1 MSSTP
6 ETVEA
11 VKPSR
16 ISKKL
21 LLIILGA
28 VVTLTLAG
36 GAAWYFLFARYAI
49 VEEGDTEE
57 VVQKVVNKG
66 PPSFLPLD
74 SMVMNLADPGGER
87 VVQVGITLELSDA
100 KAADLVKQ
108 YLPKIR
114 STILLKLS
122 ERTSQEVLQREG
134 KDKLAADILE
144 EALSIFPEV
153 DGSGSGKDKNGEM
166 HLQKPILKVL
176 FTNFIVQ

>member
-11 VKPSR
+11 VKPPR

-28 VVTLTLAG
+28 VVILALAG
-36 GAAWYFLFARYAI
+36 GAAWYFLFARH
-49 VEEGDTEE
+49 VVVEGDIEE
-57 VVQKVVNKG
+57 VVEKVVNKG

-74 SMVMNLADPGGER
+74 TMVINLADPGGER
-87 VVQVGITLELSDA
+87 IVQVGITLELSDP

-134 KDKLAADILE
+134 KAKLAADILE
-144 EALSIFPEV
+144 EAQSNFPEV
-153 DGSGSGKDKNGEM
+153 DIKDKNTET
-166 HLQKPILKVL
+166 HLQKPNLKVL
-176 FTNFIVQ
+176 FTSSIVQ

>member
-1 MSSTP
+1 VSSTP

-11 VKPSR
+11 VKPPR
-16 ISKKL
+16 VSKKL

-28 VVTLTLAG
+28 VVLLALAG
-36 GAAWYFLFARYAI
+36 GAAWYFLFARH
-49 VEEGDTEE
+49 VVVVEGDIEE
-57 VVQKVVNKG
+57 VVEKVVNKG

-74 SMVMNLADPGGER
+74 TMVMNLADPGGER
-87 VVQVGITLELSDA
+87 IVQVGITLELSDP

-134 KDKLAADILE
+134 KAKLAADILE
-144 EALSIFPEV
+144 EAQSIFPEV
-153 DGSGSGKDKNGEM
+153 DSKDKNNDA

-176 FTNFIVQ
+176 FTSFIVQ